1 MQKTERTERQD
12 VYTRIT
18 AQIVADL
25 EKGVRPW
32 VKPWNAE
39 HAAGRITRPRHNGQ
53 PYSGIN
59 ILSLWMSATA
69 QNFAAPIWMTF
80 RQALERDAQ
89 VRKGEKGSLVAYAN
103 SIKRTEHDDK
113 TGEDVEREIPYMEGY
128 TVFNVEQIDGLPEIY
143 YAKAGIHARP
153 RGPHRGK
160 IVLRASRQSPD
171 HRALRVIRFPIVRL
185 LALTSI
191 GKWWGFWSIFGAT

>member
-1 MQKTERTERQD
+1 MK
-12 VYTRIT
+12 
-18 AQIVADL
+18 
-25 EKGVRPW
+25 
-32 VKPWNAE
+32 
-39 HAAGRITRPRHNGQ
+39 
-53 PYSGIN
+53 
-59 ILSLWMSATA
+59 
-69 QNFAAPIWMTF
+69 
-80 RQALERDAQ
+80 
-89 VRKGEKGSLVAYAN
+89 
-103 SIKRTEHDDK
+103 
-113 TGEDVEREIPYMEGY
+113 GY

-191 GKWWGFWSIFGAT
+191 RKWWGFWSIFGAT